1 MDKANAMDESA
12 IPVNRMVELPEET
25 RQFLAGLS
33 RDDVATLRTGLPII
47 KAIVGFGKVTKWL
60 AIVSLGILG
69 GVVMFGESVMKIVS
83 WFRQ

>member
-1 MDKANAMDESA
+1 MDESA

-33 RDDVATLRTGLPII
+33 RDDVATLKVSLPIM
-47 KAIVGFGKVTKWL
+47 KAIAGFGKVTKWL
-60 AIVSLGILG
+60 AIASLGILG
-69 GVVMFGESVMKIVS
+69 GVVMFGESVSKIVS